1 MGIIE
6 ESSEKFISDPTL
18 PKLVVPSVY
27 IERILEHNNS
37 RDVIFT
43 ENGDTIEIKDKEN
56 VVKEVSDMGNDS
68 FDTLFQELK
77 TDMREREQRTREE
90 INKREELFEKQ
101 LSSFT
106 QATEKREDRI
116 YALVEGIKNDFNQ
129 SEQRIT
135 SNIVASEQRIQ
146 ETESRINQ
154 NMADMKA
161 DFTDIK
167 QEVTKQVEHL
177 NNMERQN
184 FWGFFA
190 VTATIFIGMLA
201 IVITLI
207 ITQL

>member
-6 ESSEKFISDPTL
+6 ESSEKFILDPTPSNL
-18 PKLVVPSVY
+18 IVPPVY
-27 IERILEHNNS
+27 IDRIVEHNNN

-43 ENGDTIEIKDKEN
+43 ENGDTIEIKDNKI
-56 VVKEVSDMGNDS
+56 VVKEVSDMSNDS

-90 INKREELFEKQ
+90 INKREELFDKQ

-106 QATEKREDRI
+106 LAAERREERI
-116 YALVEGIKNDFNQ
+116 HSLVEGIKNDISQ

-135 SNIVASEQRIQ
+135 NTVVASEQRIQ
-146 ETESRINQ
+146 DTESRINQ
-154 NMADMKA
+154 NMADLKS

-190 VTATIFIGMLA
+190 VTVAIFVGMLA

-207 ITQL
+207 TQL